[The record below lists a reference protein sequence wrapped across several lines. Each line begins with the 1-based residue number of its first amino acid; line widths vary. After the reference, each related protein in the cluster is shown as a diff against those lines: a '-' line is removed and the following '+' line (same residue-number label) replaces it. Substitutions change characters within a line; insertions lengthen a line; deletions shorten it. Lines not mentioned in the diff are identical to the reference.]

1 MTIGTLVGCAVGDA
15 LGVPFEMKAPSH
27 KSFDGWDGMFR
38 NGGTFRKFNKA
49 GEWSDDTIASIC
61 LAESLL
67 ECKGFDV
74 ENAAEK
80 YLTWY
85 KSGEF
90 RGMGSSTSHALWR
103 LKSGQSWKES
113 GMVGDEFGGNG
124 TAMRAAPLGIF
135 YRNNLERL
143 VESAIVDATITHNS
157 KEPKMGSVAIAVAIA
172 KLSEG
177 NSEWDGLVPEKSEA
191 LDRAIDVVSALG
203 DSIVL
208 AKLKFVK
215 ELLASETP
223 HKEALAQI
231 GVSGYVPETV
241 GAAMYCLCK
250 TNNFKDAVC
259 MAVRGGGDADTTGAI
274 CGAMAGTYYGLEGI
288 PEEYHSVE
296 EFENLKLL
304 DAKLQASLD
313 GDTPPFEHIFYKR
326 ATFLA

>member
-1 MTIGTLVGCAVGDA
+1 MLATLVGCAVGDA

-27 KSFDGWDGMFR
+27 KSFDGWDGLFKD
-38 NGGTFRKFNKA
+38 GGTFRKFNKA

-124 TAMRAAPLGIF
+124 TAMRVAPIGVY
-135 YRNNLERL
+135 YRNNLEKL
-143 VESAIVDATITHNS
+143 VESAIMDATITHNS
-157 KEPKMGSVAIAVAIA
+157 KEPKMGSVAIAVAVA
-172 KLSEG
+172 KLSEA
-177 NSEWDGLVPEKSEA
+177 NSDWDGIAPEKSEA
-191 LDRAIDVVSALG
+191 LDQAIQVLATLG
-203 DSIVL
+203 DSVVL
-208 AKLKFVK
+208 AKLKLAK
-215 ELLASETP
+215 ELLATEMP
-223 HKEALAQI
+223 HEEALAKI
-231 GVSGYVPETV
+231 GVRGYVPETV
-241 GAAMYCLCK
+241 GAAMYCLLK
-250 TNNFKDAVC
+250 TNSFKEAVL
-259 MAVRGGGDADTTGAI
+259 MAVKAGGDADTTGAV

-296 EFENLKLL
+296 EYNNIKLL
-304 DAKLQASLD
+304 DEKLQNFSNEN
-313 GDTPPFEHIFYKR
+313 PPYEHIFYKR
-326 ATFLA
+326 SAFLS